1 MSRTGY
7 WNDPIITFVLGKVT
21 VWNERSA
28 ASNFFDAHRAS
39 FGDFADKLSDL
50 ERRFFSDR
58 NMNDA
63 PQDLKKWVF
72 CSAAYDYCCYMGCGV
87 DEMAINTQW
96 DIMKKISPDRYEE
109 MLPVLL
115 FDR

>member
-7 WNDPIITFVLGKVT
+7 WNEPIITFVCGKVV
-21 VWNERSA
+21 VWKERSA
-28 ASNFFDAHRAS
+28 ARKFFDTHRAS
-39 FGDFADKLSDL
+39 FDDFADKLSNL

-72 CSAAYDYCCYMGCGV
+72 CRALYDSGCCADWV
-87 DEMAINTQW
+87 INSQW
-96 DIMKKISPDRYEE
+96 DIMKEISPDRYEE